1 MVATVVGWGT
11 DAGAVR
17 QLNEDAVSV
26 GTKIFAVADG
36 MGGHAAGDVASQ
48 MTVQALNELDTREL
62 LRPADVVGALI
73 GVSDTIARRA
83 QAEPERWGMG
93 TTVTGVALVTVGG
106 SDHWGIFNVGDSR
119 VYRFADGILTRAT
132 VDHSEV
138 EELLTA
144 GVISEEEARVHPD
157 RNVITRS
164 LGTVPAPQVDLW
176 LLPPMPGERYVVCSD
191 GLVNEVSDAEIA
203 TILAAAASPQAAV
216 NDQQEQLPP
225 RRDPDGGARV
235 PA

>member
-1 MVATVVGWGT
+1 VVATVVGWGT

-164 LGTVPAPQVDLW
+164 LGTVPAPRSISGCCRRCLVSAMSCARTDSSTRSRTLRS
-176 LLPPMPGERYVVCSD
+176 PPSWQ
-191 GLVNEVSDAEIA
+191 
-203 TILAAAASPQAAV
+203 PQHH
-216 NDQQEQLPP
+216 P
-225 RRDPDGGARV
+225 RRLSTS
-235 PA
+235 

>member
-1 MVATVVGWGT
+1 MRPCGGTDKAHAQPCLTGLGKEATVVATVVGWGT

-93 TTVTGVALVTVGG
+93 TTVTGVALVTVG
-106 SDHWGIFNVGDSR
+106 
-119 VYRFADGILTRAT
+119 
-132 VDHSEV
+132 EV
-138 EELLTA
+138 
-144 GVISEEEARVHPD
+144 
-157 RNVITRS
+157 
-164 LGTVPAPQVDLW
+164 
-176 LLPPMPGERYVVCSD
+176 
-191 GLVNEVSDAEIA
+191 
-203 TILAAAASPQAAV
+203 TIGASST
-216 NDQQEQLPP
+216 
-225 RRDPDGGARV
+225 
-235 PA
+235 